1 MCEEACVAVIGALP
15 FGISKLLAIFIEFS
29 YVSTAGWT
37 SLFALSVSQ
46 NVGHNAYAL
55 KQDLFK

>member
-15 FGISKLLAIFIEFS
+15 FGINKPLAVFSEFS

-37 SLFALSVSQ
+37 PLFALSVSQ
-46 NVGHNAYAL
+46 NDGTML
-55 KQDLFK
+55 MI